1 MLSCETCEVLKK
13 ISFKE
18 NCWSTAFEEHFGHI
32 AFFISKKSTNC
43 LGLPE
48 TAVHK
53 RLTVFAL
60 EIFKDNQ
67 NIAKVESKTQDGN
80 WTYVQDVF
88 WTSYVRSIY
97 VLCLRGR
104 SIHQRKWMVFSRSSH
119 RPNMFR
125 KREFCGI
132 RQTHWKTSLVES
144 FFRLLV
150 FNFSKKDTHK

>member
-1 MLSCETCEVLKK
+1 MRALQALQKNNTSQMLSCETCEVLKK

-67 NIAKVESKTQDGN
+67 NIAKVESNILLVTPQTQDAN
-80 WTYVQDVF
+80 
-88 WTSYVRSIY
+88 
-97 VLCLRGR
+97 
-104 SIHQRKWMVFSRSSH
+104 
-119 RPNMFR
+119 
-125 KREFCGI
+125 
-132 RQTHWKTSLVES
+132 
-144 FFRLLV
+144 
-150 FNFSKKDTHK
+150 

>member
-32 AFFISKKSTNC
+32 AFFISKKSSNC

-67 NIAKVESKTQDGN
+67 NIAKVESN
-80 WTYVQDVF
+80 ILLM
-88 WTSYVRSIY
+88 RSMQ
-97 VLCLRGR
+97 
-104 SIHQRKWMVFSRSSH
+104 QRKWIVFH
-119 RPNMFR
+119 
-125 KREFCGI
+125 KRVSQK
-132 RQTHWKTSLVES
+132 RVLQY
-144 FFRLLV
+144 
-150 FNFSKKDTHK
+150 